1 MAGLRVLALT
11 TQFPNPLF
19 PHWATF
25 NRQQM
30 DAMASFCRL
39 GLVAPVAWTELLR
52 SGSWRLAPQQKPYPV
67 SWPVFWYLPRIRR
80 QWHGRWL
87 LWSAWPQLHRLAQEL
102 KPQVF
107 LATWLFPSGWAGMVA
122 ARRLGLPLVIKVHGS
137 DVMVFKDDP
146 LRRPYLK
153 QALRAAQ
160 AVVAVSRSL
169 VQEVIKLGAEPGRVH
184 LIGNGL
190 NQGLFT
196 PGDRGQ
202 ARRRLGLDPQERLLL
217 FVGRLVEVKG
227 LETALQAMVRIP
239 QARLVVVGQ
248 GPLEAS
254 LKARARD
261 LGLYERVI
269 WAGTQPHQ
277 EVPTY
282 MAAADAVVL
291 PSLSEGDPNSVL
303 EALGCGR
310 PVVAARV
317 GGVPEVVFE
326 GQQGSLFEAGDAVGL
341 AQAAQKV
348 LERQWDPAALSA
360 SVAGRSWQ
368 ASAAALLDVLERV
381 ARRGTAS

>member
-1 MAGLRVLALT
+1 MLVLT

-39 GLVAPVAWTELLR
+39 GLVAPVPWTELMGA
-52 SGSWRLAPQQKPYPV
+52 GSWRLTSQDKPYPV
-67 SWPVFWYLPRIRR
+67 HWPVFWYLPRFRR
-80 QWHGRWL
+80 HWHARCL
-87 LWSAWPQLHRLAQEL
+87 LWSAWPQLRRLAQDL
-102 KPQVF
+102 RPQVL
-107 LATWLFPSGWAGMVA
+107 LATWLFPSGWAGMMA
-122 ARRLGLPLVIKVHGS
+122 ARRLGLPFVLKVHGS

-146 LRRPYLK
+146 RRRPYLQ
-153 QALRAAQ
+153 QALTAAQ

-169 VQEVIKLGAEPGRVH
+169 AEEVVSLGAEPQRVH

-196 PGDRGQ
+196 PGDREL
-202 ARRRLGLDPQERLLL
+202 ARRRLGLDLGERLLL
-217 FVGRLVEVKG
+217 FVGRLVPVKG
-227 LETALQAMVRIP
+227 LETALRAMVRLP
-239 QARLVVVGQ
+239 RTRLVVVGQ
-248 GPLEAS
+248 GPQEAS
-254 LKARARD
+254 LKALARD
-261 LGLYERVI
+261 MGLYERVI
-269 WAGTQPHQ
+269 WAGPQPHQ
-277 EVPTY
+277 EVPSY

-317 GGVPEVVFE
+317 GGVPEVVHE
-326 GQQGSLFEAGDAVGL
+326 DQQGSLFEAGDAAGL

-348 LERQWDPAALSA
+348 LGREWDPGALSA

-381 ARRGTAS
+381 ASQGAAS